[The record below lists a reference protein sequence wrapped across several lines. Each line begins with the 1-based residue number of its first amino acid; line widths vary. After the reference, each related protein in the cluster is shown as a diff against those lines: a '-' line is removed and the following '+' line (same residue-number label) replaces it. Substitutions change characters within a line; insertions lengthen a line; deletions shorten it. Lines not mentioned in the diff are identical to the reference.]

1 MDLRPIGVFD
11 SGLGG
16 LTVLAELIKEL
27 PDENYIYVG
36 DTARVPYG
44 ARSKETIQK
53 YSLEIASY
61 LIKQDVKILVVACNT
76 VSSYALDVLK
86 NTFSIPIVGVIEP
99 AIQSFF
105 KNSKNT
111 SVAVIGTRATI
122 NSKTY
127 QKIIHSYDPEI
138 YVFSKACP
146 LFVPIVEENWIDN
159 DVTYEIIKQYLN
171 EINEKKIDDI
181 ILGCTHYPLL
191 KKAILKIYP
200 HFNLIDSS
208 TETAL
213 YIKKLLKELN
223 LENKNNTNRLTK
235 ILLTDITERVPLLE
249 KLFLEKDG
257 FLIVSENYIYS
268 KIRSDIKFP
277 LLVQELKLDELVK
290 GYSI

>member
-1 MDLRPIGVFD
+1 MDSRPIGVFD

-27 PDENYIYVG
+27 PEENYIYIG

-44 ARSKETIQK
+44 SRSKETIQK

-61 LIKQDVKILVVACNT
+61 LIKQDIKILVVACNT
-76 VSSYALDVLK
+76 VSSYALDILK

-111 SVAVIGTRATI
+111 SVAVIGTRATV
-122 NSKTY
+122 NSNTY
-127 QKIIHSYDPEI
+127 QKIIHSFDPEI

-146 LFVPIVEENWIDN
+146 LFVPLVEENWIDN
-159 DVTYEIIKQYLN
+159 TVTYEVIKEYLQ
-171 EINEKKIDDI
+171 EIQDKKIEDI

-191 KKAILKIYP
+191 KEAILKVYP
-200 HFNLIDSS
+200 NFNLIDSS

-213 YIKKLLKELN
+213 YVKKLLGELK
-223 LENKNNTNRLTK
+223 LANKKNINKLTK

-268 KIRSDIKFP
+268 KNRSDIKFP

-290 GYSI
+290 GFSI